1 MASVENYREF
11 IQDLLTEKAQRGSDK
26 NVEAQTIFDQIHD
39 HYQLIYIGWH
49 NKHRIFGP
57 VLHLDIKDN
66 KIWIQWNGTEDDIA
80 EQLVALGVA
89 KQDIVLG
96 FQPPFMRQFTDYAA
110 G

>member
-1 MASVENYREF
+1 MANLDQYRAF
-11 IQDLLTEKAQRGSDK
+11 IQTLLTEKANRGSDQE
-26 NVEAQTIFDQIHD
+26 VEAQTLFDQTQD

-49 NKHRIFGP
+49 NKRHVFGP

-80 EQLVALGVA
+80 AELVALGVPT
-89 KQDIVLG
+89 QDIVLG